1 MKETIEKI
9 RKEIE
14 TLEKGAERLKDL
26 SRDIPAVKRNAEVIL
41 TFIYILKFI
50 TPRTQTQG
58 VSGDKASE

>member
-26 SRDIPAVKRNAEVIL
+26 SRDIPAVKRNAEAIL

-58 VSGDKASE
+58 ESRDKG